1 MATNYGQPPHFDIS
15 KPLFAPLAR
24 IEYGSSTGTK
34 RHKLAIRRYTYKY
47 TNNSFVFLKTYKG
60 VRQRYSPRIN
70 SVVDTENVNLR
81 NISAVET
88 LEGAPSFLTQS
99 RLRSFF
105 AYPNE
110 GGIFFIEGRIKK
122 WYTPEWGGKP
132 KYTFTAP
139 DWFDIYRYGKIINN
153 QIVILKESEELIT
166 RNG

>member
-47 TNNSFVFLKTYKG
+47 TNNSFVFFKTYKG
-60 VRQRYSPRIN
+60 VRQRYSPRIS
-70 SVVDTENVNLR
+70 SVVDTNNVNFR
-81 NISAVET
+81 NYHAVET
-88 LEGAPSFLTQS
+88 LEGAPEFITQNLLKS
-99 RLRSFF
+99 LF

-122 WYTPEWGGKP
+122 WYTPESGGKP
-132 KYTFTAP
+132 EFTFAAP

-153 QIVILKESEELIT
+153 QIVVLKESEETIT